1 MKIIFS
7 ILILLIISFN
17 AHSHELSFQER
28 ENTCYRAHATIE
40 TFSKMMAN
48 YEGQPE
54 LAEQFNYQRDTVS
67 KEIVIYN
74 YFKCDEFKPFNHF

>member
-1 MKIIFS
+1 MPAPIGRRQE
-7 ILILLIISFN
+7 LIPQICTTLYTIG
-17 AHSHELSFQER
+17 
-28 ENTCYRAHATIE
+28 TIE

-48 YEGQPE
+48 YESQPE
-54 LAEQFNYQRDTVS
+54 LTEQFNYARDTVS